1 MSKGTTFHSRFG
13 DTVVRIQIF
22 RQKAVKH
29 AWHSGTLYVFLNGAV
44 NPITVDFG
52 YWKICSFDLSMEL
65 GGGKVL

>member
-1 MSKGTTFHSRFG
+1 M
-13 DTVVRIQIF
+13 VRIQFF

-52 YWKICSFDLSMEL
+52 YWKICSFDLSMEI